1 MAQAR
6 PPTRAAAE
14 AAARAEM
21 GAGPTASADLGSRVA
36 DFLHGPLIQ
45 TIVMADRKAGILFTL
60 VSAALLYLV
69 TRVPA
74 APMTWQ
80 GGLWLAVVVALV
92 VSAVC
97 AFAVIFPRVHAQ
109 RTDILFWAGIARFP
123 DAKSYHDAITR
134 TDEAGLNAAKVRYCY
149 DLARICDRK
158 FRLLKVAMMA
168 AAAGLILFL
177 LELALVLPAGGGRLP
192 PVV

>member
-1 MAQAR
+1 MARAK
-6 PPTRAAAE
+6 PPTRAADE
-14 AAARAEM
+14 AAAKAEM
-21 GAGPTASADLGSRVA
+21 GAGPTASADPGGRVA

-60 VSAALLYLV
+60 VSAALLYLF
-69 TRVPA
+69 TRFPA
-74 APMTWQ
+74 DPLTWR
-80 GGLWLAVVVALV
+80 GGLWLAVVGALV

-97 AFAVIFPRVHAQ
+97 AFAVIFPRVRSRHA
-109 RTDILFWAGIARFP
+109 DILFWGGIARFS
-123 DAKSYHDAITR
+123 DAKSYHDAIKR

-158 FRLLKVAMMA
+158 FRLLKVAMTA
-168 AAAGLILFL
+168 TALGLILFL
-177 LELALVLPAGGGRLP
+177 IELALVLPTDGGRLP